1 MKSKNQITFSI
12 LIGMLLFFMSS
23 AIAQKSIQLQ
33 YNLSVGDS
41 YIFVSDIDQDVSFEA
56 MGSTMALNQD
66 MSFQMTS
73 TVKKIEG
80 DEIIKEFTFDKI
92 SMIQKIMGMEI
103 VYDSEDSSTWN
114 SGMGAEVAS
123 EMNKVIGKSSEIV
136 MDNKGNIIDI
146 NISSVTDNSELTNNL
161 TSGSTYAVYPD
172 GKIKIG
178 DSWEN
183 DIVPLKDSEMKVH
196 VKYTLLKTT
205 RKQAVIVIEG
215 ILTGNEVQGVEMQLN
230 GTTVGKMTVDRAT
243 GMLISSTIDLEMAM
257 EMEKDGMKIPT
268 DILTTSV
275 TSAKKVN

>member
-12 LIGMLLFFMSS
+12 VIGMLLFFMSS
-23 AIAQKSIQLQ
+23 AVAQKSIQLQ

-56 MGSTMALNQD
+56 MGSTMTLNQD

-114 SGMGAEVAS
+114 SGMGAEVAN
-123 EMNKVIGKSSEIV
+123 EMNKVIGKPSEII
-136 MDNKGNIIDI
+136 MDNKGNITDI

-205 RKQAVIVIEG
+205 RKQAVIGIEG
-215 ILTGNEVQGVEMQLN
+215 VLTGNEIQGVEMQLS
-230 GTTVGKMTVDRAT
+230 GTTVGEMTVDRAT

-268 DILTTSV
+268 DIMTTSV

>member
-12 LIGMLLFFMSS
+12 VIGMLLFFMSS
-23 AIAQKSIQLQ
+23 AVAQKSIQLQ

-56 MGSTMALNQD
+56 MGSTMTLNQD

-114 SGMGAEVAS
+114 SGMGAEVAN
-123 EMNKVIGKSSEIV
+123 EMNKVIGKPSEII
-136 MDNKGNIIDI
+136 MDNKGNITDI

-196 VKYTLLKTT
+196 VKYTLLKAT
-205 RKQAVIVIEG
+205 RKQAVIGIEG
-215 ILTGNEVQGVEMQLN
+215 VLTGNEIQGVEMQLS
-230 GTTVGKMTVDRAT
+230 GTTVGEMTVDRAT

>member
-12 LIGMLLFFMSS
+12 VIGMLLFFMSS
-23 AIAQKSIQLQ
+23 AVAQKSIQLQ

-56 MGSTMALNQD
+56 MGSTMTLNQD

-103 VYDSEDSSTWN
+103 VYDSEDSSTWK

-205 RKQAVIVIEG
+205 RKQAVIGIEG
-215 ILTGNEVQGVEMQLN
+215 VLTGNEIQGVEMQLS
-230 GTTVGKMTVDRAT
+230 GTTVGEMTVDRAT

-268 DILTTSV
+268 DIMTTSV